1 MGRWGIGGGLRGGP
15 RVSTCSALTTDLTCC
30 CLSSAKLSAV
40 ISFPLR
46 PTSEE
51 EEEEG
56 GTTTDGTPWADGVE
70 GEPLEGGEF
79 L

>member
-1 MGRWGIGGGLRGGP
+1 MIGGP
-15 RVSTCSALTTDLTCC
+15 RVSICSALTIDLTCW

-46 PTSEE
+46 PASDEE
-51 EEEEG
+51 DEEG
-56 GTTTDGTPWADGVE
+56 GTTTDGGAAPWADVE

>member
-1 MGRWGIGGGLRGGP
+1 MRGGP
-15 RVSTCSALTTDLTCC
+15 RVSICSALTIDLTCC

-40 ISFPLR
+40 ISFPLLC
-46 PTSEE
+46 PPSED
-51 EEEEG
+51 G
-56 GTTTDGTPWADGVE
+56 GTTTEGTTPWADVD

>member
-1 MGRWGIGGGLRGGP
+1 MGRWGIGGGVSGGP
-15 RVSTCSALTTDLTCC
+15 RVSICSALTTDLTCC

-46 PTSEE
+46 SPSD
-51 EEEEG
+51 EEG
-56 GTTTDGTPWADGVE
+56 ATTTEGVAPWADVE

>member
-1 MGRWGIGGGLRGGP
+1 MRGGP

-40 ISFPLR
+40 ISFPVCS
-46 PTSEE
+46 PSDED
-51 EEEEG
+51 G
-56 GTTTDGTPWADGVE
+56 ITTVGPTPWANVE
-70 GEPLEGGEF
+70 GEPLEGSKF

>member
-1 MGRWGIGGGLRGGP
+1 MTGGP
-15 RVSTCSALTTDLTCC
+15 RVSICSALTTDLTCC

-40 ISFPLR
+40 ISLPPC
-46 PTSEE
+46 PTSD
-51 EEEEG
+51 EEG
-56 GTTTDGTPWADGVE
+56 GTTTDGRAAPWADVE